1 MGLIDKTTKRDN
13 KPRLSNE
20 ADSKSES
27 VSYNRGVSFSKDEIE
42 LIMYLIQESMIPGK
56 KLKETL
62 SKSQSTYHFKQRQSR
77 PRAQENIINPKMK
90 GI

>member
-1 MGLIDKTTKRDN
+1 MALIDKIQDKQ
-13 KPRLSNE
+13 PRLSNE

-56 KLKETL
+56 KLKETFTIL
-62 SKSQSTYHFKQRQSR
+62 EKLQKSYNEQ
-77 PRAQENIINPKMK
+77 
-90 GI
+90 